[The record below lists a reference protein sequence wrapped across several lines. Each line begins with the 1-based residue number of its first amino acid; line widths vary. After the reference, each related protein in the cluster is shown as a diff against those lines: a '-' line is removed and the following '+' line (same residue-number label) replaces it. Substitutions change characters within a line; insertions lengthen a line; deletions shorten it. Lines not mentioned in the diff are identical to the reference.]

1 MVKKTQG
8 LRPVDHLVPYRNDSY
23 LTNPHIE
30 CVKFSWLVLF
40 FYNKVSSLV
49 TMYSHLGD
57 VNAAVAV
64 LDDAVEFAQKNK
76 VSKEECS
83 WVVHLSLSWQPLR
96 FFVLYGGKS
105 CLSVEYGP
113 GRTREIPHYNL
124 SRIARACHSRVIIR
138 DITKGGHGLWTNIQ
152 ERAADLFVRTTW
164 NFFIFQHTM
173 RQSEVL
179 TLMRENVA
187 YKLHHGKAKEAVDM
201 LEKLHK

>member
-1 MVKKTQG
+1 MVKKT
-8 LRPVDHLVPYRNDSY
+8 LDHLVSYRDGSY
-23 LTNPHIE
+23 PTNPHIE

-57 VNAAVAV
+57 TNAAVTV

-76 VSKEECS
+76 VSKEEYS
-83 WVVHLSLSWQPLR
+83 WVVHLSQSWQPLR
-96 FFVLYGGKS
+96 FFINANVWREKPSNRRVGR
-105 CLSVEYGP
+105 
-113 GRTREIPHYNL
+113 GRTREIPHYTRPSSAYL
-124 SRIARACHSRVIIR
+124 SRVILCN
-138 DITKGGHGLWTNIQ
+138 ITKGGHGLWTRIQ

-164 NFFIFQHTM
+164 KLFIFQHTM

>member
-1 MVKKTQG
+1 MKRKLAPRPLNTIFTSWSFGLKNKQARGDYLVKMVKKTQG

-76 VSKEECS
+76 VSKEEYS
-83 WVVHLSLSWQPLR
+83 WVVHLSQSWQPLR
-96 FFVLYGGKS
+96 FF
-105 CLSVEYGP
+105 
-113 GRTREIPHYNL
+113 IN
-124 SRIARACHSRVIIR
+124 A
-138 DITKGGHGLWTNIQ
+138 
-152 ERAADLFVRTTW
+152 
-164 NFFIFQHTM
+164 
-173 RQSEVL
+173 
-179 TLMRENVA
+179 NVWR
-187 YKLHHGKAKEAVDM
+187 
-201 LEKLHK
+201 EKLSNRRVRPR